1 MFDAGLDFVMNQK
14 NLSVLMVSHEMTPTG
29 AVLSLLNLYH
39 GLRERGHSVHMVS
52 LEGGYLA
59 STSKQVD
66 TLTWNQSS
74 SSQIMEN
81 DPEMYDV
88 IVANTIVS
96 DVWLDTQYKEF
107 GKIFSDR
114 LLWYIRELPLDL
126 ESQGRYLY
134 DNMPRRKKVM
144 QLAQS
149 ILFVSHSSKA
159 LYEDHY
165 SLPFTSPIVKVLY
178 NAMDPDLNSM
188 LPCKHHAT
196 LRNMRAFA
204 RKALRIPTI
213 NHTVVRLFHVSCFE
227 FIGYI

>member
-1 MFDAGLDFVMNQK
+1 MCPK
-14 NLSVLMVSHEMTPTG
+14 NLSVLLVSHEMTPTG

-39 GLRERGHSVHMVS
+39 GLSERGHAVHMLS

-81 DPEMYDV
+81 GPETYDA

-107 GKIFSDR
+107 GPIFSDR
-114 LLWYIRELPLDL
+114 LLWYIRELPLDF

-134 DNMPRRKKVM
+134 DNMPRRKRIM

-165 SLPFTSPIVKVLY
+165 GLPFTSSTFKVLN
-178 NAMDPDLNSM
+178 NALNSDLNSM

-196 LRNMRAFA
+196 LRRNTRAFA
-204 RKALRIPTI
+204 RMALRIPTI
-213 NHTVVRLFHVSCFE
+213 NHTVVRLFYISCFD
-227 FIGYI
+227 FVGYI

>member
-1 MFDAGLDFVMNQK
+1 
-14 NLSVLMVSHEMTPTG
+14 
-29 AVLSLLNLYH
+29 
-39 GLRERGHSVHMVS
+39 
-52 LEGGYLA
+52 
-59 STSKQVD
+59 
-66 TLTWNQSS
+66 
-74 SSQIMEN
+74 MEN

-159 LYEDHY
+159 LYEDQY
-165 SLPFTSPIVKVLY
+165 GLPFASPTFKVLK
-178 NAMDPDLNSM
+178 NALNPDLNSM

-204 RKALRIPTI
+204 RIALRIPTI
-213 NHTVVRLFHVSCFE
+213 NHTVVRFFYVSCFKL
-227 FIGYI
+227 IGYIKGHIHRSLLDCLHVCRL